1 MAALLLA
8 VLLLFLPLRPFA
20 VADDCRFL
28 VPSTQDAGLCETY
41 DLSKQAA
48 LGPFVVNG
56 SRQQTAA
63 GSSGEVE
70 QATYYFS
77 LCGNVSEDFLPKEC
91 VEVGRA
97 PAYQYTEG
105 KECVA
110 LGRLSDVVAVRL
122 INSY

>member
-8 VLLLFLPLRPFA
+8 VLLVCLALRPPFA
-20 VADDCRFL
+20 VANDCLFQ
-28 VPSTQDAGLCETY
+28 VPSTRYAGLCETY

-56 SRQQTAA
+56 SRQLT
-63 GSSGEVE
+63 GSGGEVE

-77 LCGNVSEDFLPKEC
+77 LCGNVSENFLPKEC
-91 VEVGRA
+91 VAVGRA

-110 LGRLSDVVAVRL
+110 LGRLSDVVAV
-122 INSY
+122 SVYD